1 LKVVYSHPIFY
12 ILQGKNGLG
21 CVYQEN
27 PERFAAAVEKISH
40 SRIDYEPSGLIK
52 AILAAGD
59 NMTLTISK

>member
-1 LKVVYSHPIFY
+1 LQAIYIHPIFY
-12 ILQGKNGLG
+12 ILQGNNGLG
-21 CVYQEN
+21 YVYQGN

>member
-1 LKVVYSHPIFY
+1 LQAIYIHPIFY

-21 CVYQEN
+21 YVYQEN
-27 PERFAAAVEKISH
+27 PERFAAAVGKNSH
-40 SRIDYEPSGLIK
+40 SRIDYEPSELIK

>member
-1 LKVVYSHPIFY
+1 LKVVYFHPIFY

-21 CVYQEN
+21 YVYQAN

-59 NMTLTISK
+59 NVTLTISK

>member
-21 CVYQEN
+21 YVYQAN
-27 PERFAAAVEKISH
+27 PERFAAAVEKIFH

>member
-21 CVYQEN
+21 YVYQAN
-27 PERFAAAVEKISH
+27 PERCAAAVEKISH

>member
-21 CVYQEN
+21 YVYQEN
-27 PERFAAAVEKISH
+27 PERFAAAVGKNSH
-40 SRIDYEPSGLIK
+40 SGIDYEPSELIK